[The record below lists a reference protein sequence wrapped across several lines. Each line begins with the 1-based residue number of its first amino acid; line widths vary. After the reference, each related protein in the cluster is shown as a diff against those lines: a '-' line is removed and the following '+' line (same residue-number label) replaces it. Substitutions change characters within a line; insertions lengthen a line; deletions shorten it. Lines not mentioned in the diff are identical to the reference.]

1 MHELSKIK
9 AIDFF
14 EALESGNYFDGF
26 EQIYDLYFEAIS
38 DPKMQMVLKQQN
50 LINSLSFKLQ
60 MCVIIINHLAES
72 KLTEQDRIEICTELR
87 KSGLNI
93 RLKDF
98 EGSIKQVVG
107 NLKMQLKIE
116 SESIPKN
123 TQKVSFHKQLVD
135 LENILKR
142 NIPEDISLAKFI
154 ELQKSIKNV
163 TK

>member
-1 MHELSKIK
+1 MLELGKIK

-14 EALESGNYFDGF
+14 EALDSGNYFDGF
-26 EQIYDLYFEAIS
+26 ERIYDLYFQAIA

-50 LINSLSFKLQ
+50 LINSLNYKIN
-60 MCVIIINHLAES
+60 MCVLIINHLAES

-93 RLKDF
+93 HLKDF
-98 EGSIKQVVG
+98 EGSIKQTIG
-107 NLKMQLKIE
+107 RLKMQLKIE
-116 SESIPKN
+116 NESIPKN

-154 ELQKSIKNV
+154 ELQKSIKHG